1 MRKLSLARLTAAA
14 AAVLSLGAFNAPQTQ
29 IAQPNV
35 PTNNRDVAPL
45 SDRAARFLTRKRRA
59 KIGGG
64 GRGRQDKGYYNG
76 RGDWCVPKRDTKR
89 WLKAHGIHG
98 KGIRQ
103 FRKMQQRRFSAMKN
117 PTAFA
122 WAVRRARHFLALGL
136 PAAKRQS

>member
-1 MRKLSLARLTAAA
+1 MRTLSLARLTAAA
-14 AAVLSLGAFNAPQTQ
+14 ATILSLGAFSAPQTQ
-29 IAQPNV
+29 PVPTA
-35 PTNNRDVAPL
+35 PTNNRDVATL
-45 SDRAARFLTRKRRA
+45 SDRAARVLTRKRRA
-59 KIGGG
+59 KIGGDG

-103 FRKMQQRRFSAMKN
+103 FRKMQQRRFSALKN

-136 PAAKRQS
+136 PAAKRQA